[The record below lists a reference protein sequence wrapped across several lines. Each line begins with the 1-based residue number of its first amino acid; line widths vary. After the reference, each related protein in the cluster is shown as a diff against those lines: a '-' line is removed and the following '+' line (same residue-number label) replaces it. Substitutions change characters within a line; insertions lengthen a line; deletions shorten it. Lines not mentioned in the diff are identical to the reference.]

1 MTITVNLVGDE
12 LPVLVDDRTAG
23 LGGSFYYSP
32 LRPYSPAPLAW
43 VWEQL
48 KRYPRATLIDV
59 GASTGCYSLLAAH
72 HPGLNVYAFE
82 PVPLTCSVLR
92 ANVRL
97 NGAEN
102 RVKVFGK
109 AVSNYNGV
117 GVLHAVKDDGGKGVS
132 IVDGKPAYHKDCEQ
146 SRVNVVTLDSICKRY
161 NIAPTVLKIDVEGQ
175 ELRVLEGATETI
187 QRYKPFILAEYSQE
201 NADQFGIAA
210 SDTIKLLES
219 WGYIWQNPEGNDI
232 YATAIG
238 WETIMERCM

>member
-97 NGAEN
+97 NGIEN

-109 AVSNYNGV
+109 AASNYNGV

-161 NIAPTVLKIDVEGQ
+161 GIAPTVLKIDVEGA
-175 ELRVLEGATETI
+175 ERWVLEGARETI
-187 QRYKPFILAEYSQE
+187 EKYRPFLLFESSME
-201 NADQFGIAA
+201 NSNQFGYNPSDCIAM
-210 SDTIKLLES
+210 LEQWNYTWS
-219 WGYIWQNPEGNDI
+219 NPEGTDI
-232 YATAIG
+232 WAVPVG
-238 WETIMERCM
+238 WETIMERCV